1 MRVMKYLRGHIPS
14 VVVIV
19 LLLVAQSFCE
29 LSLPAYTSRIV
40 DTGIQGGGIESA
52 TPLVLTDKTMDGVRL
67 FLSDEDAQT
76 VSDAYTYDNG
86 IWTLGDTARQ
96 PELEPV
102 FIRPLVMYAR
112 LSEQGANTVLA
123 LRRQMQGGLIT
134 REEILARGE
143 EALSGMG
150 VLTDSVLRSAAMQFL
165 KTEYAVAGLNVNH
178 MRTSYLLRTGGRMLL
193 LTLGMIA
200 AAVLCSYVGAKM
212 SAAIGRD
219 LRAQVFRKVLSFSS
233 AEMDKFST
241 ASLITRSTNDV
252 TQIQAVCVMLV
263 RIVLYAPIIGLG
275 GVVMVA
281 RTKTGLGWVIA
292 LAVAAMLL
300 LVGVLMK
307 IAMPQFRAMQQR
319 VDDVNL
325 VSREILTGLPV
336 IRAFHR
342 ERHEQERFDTASAAL
357 MNTQLFVNRTMAFM
371 GPVMTLIMYG
381 VTVMIE
387 WFGAKSINAGHMQI
401 GDMIAF
407 SSYASMIIMAFMMI
421 TIVAVMLPRA
431 EVSAARVDEILHTRP
446 SVRAP
451 RSAEPAPTD
460 ATVTFEHVSFRYPGA
475 EDDVLHD
482 VSFTARPG
490 QVTAI
495 VGSTGCGKSTLLN
508 LIPRFYDATG
518 GTVSIGGVD
527 VRRLPQTGLRA
538 MLGYVPQKGML
549 FTGDILSNLE
559 FAGGVS
565 EADAIR
571 AAATAQA
578 EDFIWSRPHHF
589 LTPVAQGGANVS
601 GGQRQRLSIAR
612 AIAKHPQVY
621 LFDDSFS
628 ALDYQTDAALR
639 QALAKQTHDATVIIV
654 AQRLSTILHAD
665 QILVLDGGRIVG
677 CGTHS
682 TLLRAVKLTARSRS
696 ASSAPRNSER
706 RADHGGPQART
717 GPHPGKTEKLQG
729 HDRAALP
736 LSRALPAG
744 ACARARA
751 RAGEHGLRHRRAEN
765 PLDGHDGAGHRPRA
779 QALGP
784 RRHRLRQDRQDPAD
798 GARALSRQRG
808 VQLLPVVDPCRHHA
822 EARLPPARRDQQQ
835 DPPHAHALL

>member
-86 IWTLGDTARQ
+86 IWTLSDTARQ

-143 EALSGMG
+143 AALDGMG
-150 VLTDSVLRSAAMQFL
+150 VLTDSILRSAAMQFL

-219 LRAQVFRKVLSFSS
+219 LRARVFRKVLSFSA

-342 ERHEQERFDTASAAL
+342 ERHEQARFDTASAAL

-527 VRRLPQTGLRA
+527 VRRMQPAELRT
-538 MLGYVPQKGML
+538 MLGYVPQKGVL

-559 FAGGVS
+559 FAGDVS

-578 EDFIWSRPHHF
+578 EDFIWSRPQHF
-589 LTPVAQGGANVS
+589 LTPVAQGGSNVS

-639 QALAKQTHDATVIIV
+639 QALARQTHDATVLIV

-677 CGTHS
+677 CGTHAD
-682 TLLRAVKLTARSRS
+682 LLRGCETYR
-696 ASSAPRNSER
+696 EI
-706 RADHGGPQART
+706 
-717 GPHPGKTEKLQG
+717 
-729 HDRAALP
+729 
-736 LSRALPAG
+736 
-744 ACARARA
+744 
-751 RAGEHGLRHRRAEN
+751 
-765 PLDGHDGAGHRPRA
+765 
-779 QALGP
+779 
-784 RRHRLRQDRQDPAD
+784 
-798 GARALSRQRG
+798 ALS
-808 VQLLPVVDPCRHHA
+808 QLSAA
-822 EARLPPARRDQQQ
+822 ELGREG
-835 DPPHAHALL
+835 

>member
-1 MRVMKYLRGHIPS
+1 MRVLKYLRGHIPA
-14 VVVIV
+14 VALIV

-29 LSLPAYTSRIV
+29 LSLPAYTSSIV
-40 DTGIQGGGIESA
+40 DTGIQSGGIEYA
-52 TPLVLTDKTMDGVRL
+52 APLALTDKTMDGVRL
-67 FLSDEDAQT
+67 FLSDDDAAA
-76 VSDAYTYDNG
+76 VSAAYTDADG
-86 IWTLGDTARQ
+86 VWTINDTAKL
-96 PELEPV
+96 PELEGI

-123 LRRQMQGGLIT
+123 LRQQMQGGLIT
-134 REEILARGE
+134 HEEILARGE

-150 VLTDSVLRSAAMQFL
+150 TLTDSVLHSAAVQFL

-178 MRTSYLLRTGGRMLL
+178 IRNSYLLRTGGKMLL

-200 AAVLCSYVGAKM
+200 AAVLCNFVGARM

-241 ASLITRSTNDV
+241 ASLITRTTNDV
-252 TQIQAVCVMLV
+252 TQIQAVCVLIV
-263 RIVLYAPIIGLG
+263 RVVLYAPVIGLG
-275 GVVMVA
+275 GIIMVA
-281 RTKTGLGWVIA
+281 RTKTGLGWIIA

-307 IAMPQFRAMQQR
+307 IAMPQFRTMQQR

-325 VSREILTGLPV
+325 VSREVLTGLPV

-342 ERHEQERFDTASAAL
+342 ERHEEERFDTASAAL
-357 MNTQLFVNRTMAFM
+357 MKTQLFVNRTMAFM
-371 GPVMTLIMYG
+371 GPVMTYG

-387 WFGAKSINAGHMQI
+387 WFGAKSINAGNMQI

-407 SSYASMIIMAFMMI
+407 STYASLIIMAFMMI
-421 TIVAVMLPRA
+421 TIVAVLLPRA
-431 EVSAARVDEILHTRP
+431 EVSATRVDEILRTRA
-446 SVRAP
+446 SVRDP
-451 RSAEPAPTD
+451 RSHEPAPAD
-460 ATVTFEHVSFRYPGA
+460 ATVTFDHVSFRYPGA

-482 VSFTARPG
+482 ISFTARPG
-490 QVTAI
+490 EVTAI

-518 GTVSIGGVD
+518 GTVSIGGVN
-527 VRRLPQTGLRA
+527 VRRLHQTDLRA
-538 MLGYVPQKGML
+538 MLGYVPQKGVL

-559 FAGGVS
+559 FGGDVS

-612 AIAKHPQVY
+612 AIARHPQVY

-677 CGTHS
+677 RGTHS
-682 TLLRAVKLTARSRS
+682 ALLRSCETYR
-696 ASSAPRNSER
+696 EI
-706 RADHGGPQART
+706 
-717 GPHPGKTEKLQG
+717 
-729 HDRAALP
+729 
-736 LSRALPAG
+736 
-744 ACARARA
+744 
-751 RAGEHGLRHRRAEN
+751 
-765 PLDGHDGAGHRPRA
+765 
-779 QALGP
+779 
-784 RRHRLRQDRQDPAD
+784 
-798 GARALSRQRG
+798 ALS
-808 VQLLPVVDPCRHHA
+808 QLSAA
-822 EARLPPARRDQQQ
+822 ELGEEG
-835 DPPHAHALL
+835 

>member
-14 VVVIV
+14 VVLIV

-52 TPLVLTDKTMDGVRL
+52 TPLALTDKTMDGVRL

-76 VSDAYTYDNG
+76 VGAAYTYDNG
-86 IWTLGDTARQ
+86 VWTLNDTAQQ
-96 PELEPV
+96 PELESV

-123 LRRQMQGGLIT
+123 LRKQMQGGLIS
-134 REEILARGE
+134 REQILARGE
-143 EALSGMG
+143 AALDGMG
-150 VLTDSVLRSAAMQFL
+150 VLTDGVLRSAAVQFL
-165 KTEYAVAGLNVNH
+165 KTEYAVAGLNVDH
-178 MRTSYLLRTGGRMLL
+178 IRTSYLLRTGGRMLL

-219 LRAQVFRKVLSFSS
+219 LRARVFRKVLSFSS

-307 IAMPQFRAMQQR
+307 VAMPQFRAMQQR

-325 VSREILTGLPV
+325 VSREVLTGLPV

-342 ERHEQERFDTASAAL
+342 EQHEQVRFDTASAAL

-407 SSYASMIIMAFMMI
+407 STYASMIIMAFMMI

-527 VRRLPQTGLRA
+527 VRRMQPAELRA
-538 MLGYVPQKGML
+538 MLGYVPQKGVL

-559 FAGGVS
+559 FAGDVS

-578 EDFIWSRPHHF
+578 EDFIWSRPQHF
-589 LTPVAQGGANVS
+589 LTPVAQGGSNVS

-639 QALAKQTHDATVIIV
+639 QALAKQTRDATVLIV

-682 TLLRAVKLTARSRS
+682 DLLRSCETYR
-696 ASSAPRNSER
+696 EI
-706 RADHGGPQART
+706 
-717 GPHPGKTEKLQG
+717 
-729 HDRAALP
+729 
-736 LSRALPAG
+736 
-744 ACARARA
+744 
-751 RAGEHGLRHRRAEN
+751 
-765 PLDGHDGAGHRPRA
+765 
-779 QALGP
+779 
-784 RRHRLRQDRQDPAD
+784 
-798 GARALSRQRG
+798 ALS
-808 VQLLPVVDPCRHHA
+808 QLSAA
-822 EARLPPARRDQQQ
+822 ELGQEG
-835 DPPHAHALL
+835 

>member
-1 MRVMKYLRGHIPS
+1 
-14 VVVIV
+14 
-19 LLLVAQSFCE
+19 
-29 LSLPAYTSRIV
+29 
-40 DTGIQGGGIESA
+40 
-52 TPLVLTDKTMDGVRL
+52 MDGVRL

-112 LSEQGANTVLA
+112 LSEQGANNVLA

-527 VRRLPQTGLRA
+527 VRRMQPAELRA
-538 MLGYVPQKGML
+538 MLGYVPQKGVL

-559 FAGGVS
+559 FAGDVS

-578 EDFIWSRPHHF
+578 EDFIWSRPQHF
-589 LTPVAQGGANVS
+589 LTPVAQGGSNVS

-639 QALAKQTHDATVIIV
+639 QALARQTHDATVLIV

-677 CGTHS
+677 CGTHAA
-682 TLLRAVKLTARSRS
+682 LLRSCETYR
-696 ASSAPRNSER
+696 EI
-706 RADHGGPQART
+706 
-717 GPHPGKTEKLQG
+717 
-729 HDRAALP
+729 
-736 LSRALPAG
+736 
-744 ACARARA
+744 
-751 RAGEHGLRHRRAEN
+751 
-765 PLDGHDGAGHRPRA
+765 
-779 QALGP
+779 
-784 RRHRLRQDRQDPAD
+784 
-798 GARALSRQRG
+798 ALS
-808 VQLLPVVDPCRHHA
+808 QLSAA
-822 EARLPPARRDQQQ
+822 ELGQEG
-835 DPPHAHALL
+835 

>member
-14 VVVIV
+14 VVLIV

-52 TPLVLTDKTMDGVRL
+52 TPLALTDKTMDGVRL

-76 VSDAYTYDNG
+76 VSAAYTYDNG
-86 IWTLGDTARQ
+86 VWTLNDTAQQ
-96 PELEPV
+96 PELESV

-123 LRRQMQGGLIT
+123 LRKQMQSGLIS
-134 REEILARGE
+134 REQVLARGE
-143 EALSGMG
+143 AALDGMG
-150 VLTDSVLRSAAMQFL
+150 VLTDGVLRSAVVQFL
-165 KTEYAVAGLNVNH
+165 KTEYAVAGLNVDH
-178 MRTSYLLRTGGRMLL
+178 IRTSYLLRTGGRMLL

-219 LRAQVFRKVLSFSS
+219 LRARVFRKVLSFSS

-307 IAMPQFRAMQQR
+307 VAMPQFRAMQQR

-325 VSREILTGLPV
+325 VSRELLTGLPV

-342 ERHEQERFDTASAAL
+342 EQHEQVRFDTASAAL

-407 SSYASMIIMAFMMI
+407 STYASMIIMAFMMI

-527 VRRLPQTGLRA
+527 VRRMQPAELRA
-538 MLGYVPQKGML
+538 MLGYVPQKGVL

-559 FAGGVS
+559 FAGDVS

-578 EDFIWSRPHHF
+578 EDFIWSRPQHF
-589 LTPVAQGGANVS
+589 LTPVAQGGSNVS

-639 QALAKQTHDATVIIV
+639 QALAKQTHDATVLIV

-682 TLLRAVKLTARSRS
+682 DLLRSCETYR
-696 ASSAPRNSER
+696 EI
-706 RADHGGPQART
+706 
-717 GPHPGKTEKLQG
+717 
-729 HDRAALP
+729 
-736 LSRALPAG
+736 
-744 ACARARA
+744 
-751 RAGEHGLRHRRAEN
+751 
-765 PLDGHDGAGHRPRA
+765 
-779 QALGP
+779 
-784 RRHRLRQDRQDPAD
+784 
-798 GARALSRQRG
+798 ALS
-808 VQLLPVVDPCRHHA
+808 QLSAA
-822 EARLPPARRDQQQ
+822 ELGQEG
-835 DPPHAHALL
+835 

>member
-14 VVVIV
+14 VVLIV
-19 LLLVAQSFCE
+19 LLLIVQSFCE

-52 TPLVLTDKTMDGVRL
+52 TPLALTDKTMDGVRL

-76 VSDAYTYDNG
+76 VSVAYTYDNG
-86 IWTLGDTARQ
+86 VWTLNDTAQQ
-96 PELEPV
+96 PELESV

-123 LRRQMQGGLIT
+123 LRKQMQGGLIS
-134 REEILARGE
+134 REQILARGE
-143 EALSGMG
+143 AALDGMG
-150 VLTDSVLRSAAMQFL
+150 VLTDGVLRSAAVQFL
-165 KTEYAVAGLNVNH
+165 KTEYAVAGLNVDH
-178 MRTSYLLRTGGRMLL
+178 IRTSYLLRTGGRMLL

-219 LRAQVFRKVLSFSS
+219 LRARVFRKVLSFSS

-307 IAMPQFRAMQQR
+307 VAMPQFRAMQQR

-325 VSREILTGLPV
+325 VSREVLTGLPV

-342 ERHEQERFDTASAAL
+342 EQHEQVRFDTASAAL

-407 SSYASMIIMAFMMI
+407 STYASMIIMAFMMI

-527 VRRLPQTGLRA
+527 VRRMQPAELRA
-538 MLGYVPQKGML
+538 MLGYVPQKGVL

-559 FAGGVS
+559 FAGDVS

-578 EDFIWSRPHHF
+578 EDFIWSRPQHF
-589 LTPVAQGGANVS
+589 LTPVAQGGSNVS

-639 QALAKQTHDATVIIV
+639 QALAKQTHDATVLIV

-682 TLLRAVKLTARSRS
+682 DLLRSCETYR
-696 ASSAPRNSER
+696 EI
-706 RADHGGPQART
+706 
-717 GPHPGKTEKLQG
+717 
-729 HDRAALP
+729 
-736 LSRALPAG
+736 
-744 ACARARA
+744 
-751 RAGEHGLRHRRAEN
+751 
-765 PLDGHDGAGHRPRA
+765 
-779 QALGP
+779 
-784 RRHRLRQDRQDPAD
+784 
-798 GARALSRQRG
+798 ALS
-808 VQLLPVVDPCRHHA
+808 QLSAA
-822 EARLPPARRDQQQ
+822 ELGQEG
-835 DPPHAHALL
+835 

>member
-52 TPLVLTDKTMDGVRL
+52 TPLALTDKTMDGVRL

-76 VSDAYTYDNG
+76 VSAAYTYDNG
-86 IWTLGDTARQ
+86 VWTLNDTAQQ
-96 PELEPV
+96 PELESV

-123 LRRQMQGGLIT
+123 LRKQMQGGLIS

-143 EALSGMG
+143 AALDGMG
-150 VLTDSVLRSAAMQFL
+150 VLTDGVLRSAAVQFL
-165 KTEYAVAGLNVNH
+165 KTEYAVAGLNVDH
-178 MRTSYLLRTGGRMLL
+178 IRTSYLLRTGGRMLL

-219 LRAQVFRKVLSFSS
+219 LRARVFRKVLSFSS

-307 IAMPQFRAMQQR
+307 VAMPQFRAMQQR

-325 VSREILTGLPV
+325 VSRELLTGLPV

-342 ERHEQERFDTASAAL
+342 EQHEQVRFDTASAAL

-407 SSYASMIIMAFMMI
+407 STYASMIIMAFMMI

-527 VRRLPQTGLRA
+527 VRRMQPAELRA
-538 MLGYVPQKGML
+538 MLGYVPQKGVL

-559 FAGGVS
+559 FAGDVS

-578 EDFIWSRPHHF
+578 EDFIWSRPQHF
-589 LTPVAQGGANVS
+589 LTPVAQGGSNVS

-639 QALAKQTHDATVIIV
+639 QALAKQTHDATVLIV

-682 TLLRAVKLTARSRS
+682 DLLRSCETYR
-696 ASSAPRNSER
+696 EI
-706 RADHGGPQART
+706 
-717 GPHPGKTEKLQG
+717 
-729 HDRAALP
+729 
-736 LSRALPAG
+736 
-744 ACARARA
+744 
-751 RAGEHGLRHRRAEN
+751 
-765 PLDGHDGAGHRPRA
+765 
-779 QALGP
+779 
-784 RRHRLRQDRQDPAD
+784 
-798 GARALSRQRG
+798 ALS
-808 VQLLPVVDPCRHHA
+808 QLSAA
-822 EARLPPARRDQQQ
+822 ELGQEG
-835 DPPHAHALL
+835 

>member
-1 MRVMKYLRGHIPS
+1 MRVLKYLRGHIPA
-14 VVVIV
+14 VALIV

-40 DTGIQGGGIESA
+40 DTGIQSGGIEYA
-52 TPLVLTDKTMDGVRL
+52 APLALTDKTMDGVRL
-67 FLSDEDAQT
+67 FLSDDDAAT
-76 VSDAYTYDNG
+76 VSAAYTYDNG
-86 IWTLGDTARQ
+86 VWTLGDTAQ
-96 PELEPV
+96 LPELEGI

-123 LRRQMQGGLIT
+123 LRQQMQGGLIT
-134 REEILARGE
+134 HEEILARGE

-150 VLTDSVLRSAAMQFL
+150 TLTDSVLRSAAVQFL
-165 KTEYAVAGLNVNH
+165 KTEYAVAGLNVDHIRN
-178 MRTSYLLRTGGRMLL
+178 SYLLRTGGKMLL

-200 AAVLCSYVGAKM
+200 AAVLCNYVGSKM

-233 AEMDKFST
+233 AEMDRFST
-241 ASLITRSTNDV
+241 ASLITRTTNDV
-252 TQIQAVCVMLV
+252 TQIQAVCVLIV
-263 RIVLYAPIIGLG
+263 RVVLYAPIIGLG
-275 GVVMVA
+275 GIVMVA
-281 RTKTGLGWVIA
+281 RTRTGLGWIIA

-307 IAMPQFRAMQQR
+307 IAMPQFRTMQQR

-325 VSREILTGLPV
+325 VSREVLTGLPV

-342 ERHEQERFDTASAAL
+342 ERHEQERFGAASAAL

-387 WFGAKSINAGHMQI
+387 WFGAKSINAGNMQI

-407 SSYASMIIMAFMMI
+407 STYASLIIMAFMMI
-421 TIVAVMLPRA
+421 TIVAVLLPRA
-431 EVSAARVDEILHTRP
+431 EVSATRVDEILRTRA
-446 SVRAP
+446 SVHDP
-451 RSAEPAPTD
+451 RSPEPVPADAD
-460 ATVTFEHVSFRYPGA
+460 ATVTFDHVSFRYPGA

-482 VSFTARPG
+482 ISFTARPG
-490 QVTAI
+490 EVTAI

-518 GTVSIGGVD
+518 GTVSIGGVN
-527 VRRLPQTGLRA
+527 VRRLPQAGLRA
-538 MLGYVPQKGML
+538 LLGYVPQKGVL

-639 QALAKQTHDATVIIV
+639 QALAKQTHNATVIIV

-677 CGTHS
+677 RGTHGA
-682 TLLRAVKLTARSRS
+682 LLRSCETYR
-696 ASSAPRNSER
+696 EI
-706 RADHGGPQART
+706 
-717 GPHPGKTEKLQG
+717 
-729 HDRAALP
+729 
-736 LSRALPAG
+736 
-744 ACARARA
+744 
-751 RAGEHGLRHRRAEN
+751 
-765 PLDGHDGAGHRPRA
+765 
-779 QALGP
+779 
-784 RRHRLRQDRQDPAD
+784 
-798 GARALSRQRG
+798 ALS
-808 VQLLPVVDPCRHHA
+808 QLSAA
-822 EARLPPARRDQQQ
+822 ELGEEG
-835 DPPHAHALL
+835 

>member
-19 LLLVAQSFCE
+19 LLLVVQSFCE

-178 MRTSYLLRTGGRMLL
+178 IRTSYLLRTGGRMLL

-300 LVGVLMK
+300 LVGSLIGQAKLTAMNDELVAVSAQ
-307 IAMPQFRAMQQR
+307 IAELRSEERTLRVQTEESESLAAVERYAVDTLGMHAPRLDQR
-319 VDDVNL
+319 
-325 VSREILTGLPV
+325 
-336 IRAFHR
+336 
-342 ERHEQERFDTASAAL
+342 
-357 MNTQLFVNRTMAFM
+357 
-371 GPVMTLIMYG
+371 
-381 VTVMIE
+381 
-387 WFGAKSINAGHMQI
+387 NAG
-401 GDMIAF
+401 
-407 SSYASMIIMAFMMI
+407 
-421 TIVAVMLPRA
+421 T
-431 EVSAARVDEILHTRP
+431 
-446 SVRAP
+446 
-451 RSAEPAPTD
+451 AEPAD
-460 ATVTFEHVSFRYPGA
+460 RATV
-475 EDDVLHD
+475 
-482 VSFTARPG
+482 
-490 QVTAI
+490 
-495 VGSTGCGKSTLLN
+495 LN
-508 LIPRFYDATG
+508 
-518 GTVSIGGVD
+518 
-527 VRRLPQTGLRA
+527 VRR
-538 MLGYVPQKGML
+538 
-549 FTGDILSNLE
+549 
-559 FAGGVS
+559 
-565 EADAIR
+565 
-571 AAATAQA
+571 
-578 EDFIWSRPHHF
+578 
-589 LTPVAQGGANVS
+589 
-601 GGQRQRLSIAR
+601 
-612 AIAKHPQVY
+612 
-621 LFDDSFS
+621 
-628 ALDYQTDAALR
+628 
-639 QALAKQTHDATVIIV
+639 
-654 AQRLSTILHAD
+654 
-665 QILVLDGGRIVG
+665 
-677 CGTHS
+677 
-682 TLLRAVKLTARSRS
+682 
-696 ASSAPRNSER
+696 
-706 RADHGGPQART
+706 
-717 GPHPGKTEKLQG
+717 
-729 HDRAALP
+729 
-736 LSRALPAG
+736 
-744 ACARARA
+744 
-751 RAGEHGLRHRRAEN
+751 GEGLRHIWESF
-765 PLDGHDGAGHRPRA
+765 LDT
-779 QALGP
+779 L
-784 RRHRLRQDRQDPAD
+784 
-798 GARALSRQRG
+798 
-808 VQLLPVVDPCRHHA
+808 VECF
-822 EARLPPARRDQQQ
+822 
-835 DPPHAHALL
+835 

>member
-14 VVVIV
+14 VVLIV

-52 TPLVLTDKTMDGVRL
+52 TPLALTDKTMDGVRL

-76 VSDAYTYDNG
+76 VSAAYTYDNG
-86 IWTLGDTARQ
+86 VWTLNDTAQQ
-96 PELEPV
+96 PELESV

-123 LRRQMQGGLIT
+123 LRKQMQGGLIS
-134 REEILARGE
+134 REQILARGE
-143 EALSGMG
+143 AALDGMG
-150 VLTDSVLRSAAMQFL
+150 VLTDGVLRSAAVQFL
-165 KTEYAVAGLNVNH
+165 KTEYAVAGLNVDH
-178 MRTSYLLRTGGRMLL
+178 IRTSYLLRTGGRMLL

-219 LRAQVFRKVLSFSS
+219 LRARVFRKVLSFSS

-307 IAMPQFRAMQQR
+307 VAMPQFRTMQQR

-325 VSREILTGLPV
+325 VSRELLTGLPV

-342 ERHEQERFDTASAAL
+342 EQHEQVRFDTASAAL

-407 SSYASMIIMAFMMI
+407 STYASMIIMAFMMI

-527 VRRLPQTGLRA
+527 VRRMQPAELRA
-538 MLGYVPQKGML
+538 MLGYVPQKGVL

-559 FAGGVS
+559 FAGDVS

-578 EDFIWSRPHHF
+578 EDFIWSRPQHF
-589 LTPVAQGGANVS
+589 LTPVAQGGSNVS

-639 QALAKQTHDATVIIV
+639 QALAKQTHDATVLIV

-682 TLLRAVKLTARSRS
+682 DLLRSCETYR
-696 ASSAPRNSER
+696 EI
-706 RADHGGPQART
+706 
-717 GPHPGKTEKLQG
+717 
-729 HDRAALP
+729 
-736 LSRALPAG
+736 
-744 ACARARA
+744 
-751 RAGEHGLRHRRAEN
+751 
-765 PLDGHDGAGHRPRA
+765 
-779 QALGP
+779 
-784 RRHRLRQDRQDPAD
+784 
-798 GARALSRQRG
+798 ALS
-808 VQLLPVVDPCRHHA
+808 QLSAA
-822 EARLPPARRDQQQ
+822 ELGQEG
-835 DPPHAHALL
+835 

>member
-14 VVVIV
+14 VVLIV

-52 TPLVLTDKTMDGVRL
+52 TPLALTDKTMDGVRL

-76 VSDAYTYDNG
+76 VSAAYTYDNG
-86 IWTLGDTARQ
+86 VWTLNDTAQQ
-96 PELEPV
+96 PELESV

-123 LRRQMQGGLIT
+123 LRKQMQGGLIS
-134 REEILARGE
+134 REQILARGE
-143 EALSGMG
+143 AALDGMG
-150 VLTDSVLRSAAMQFL
+150 VLTDGVLRSAAVQFL
-165 KTEYAVAGLNVNH
+165 KTEYAVAGLNVDH
-178 MRTSYLLRTGGRMLL
+178 IRTSYLLRTGGRMLL

-219 LRAQVFRKVLSFSS
+219 LRARVFRKVLSFSS

-307 IAMPQFRAMQQR
+307 VAMPQFRAMQQR

-325 VSREILTGLPV
+325 VSRELLTGLPV

-342 ERHEQERFDTASAAL
+342 EQHEQVRFDAASAAL

-407 SSYASMIIMAFMMI
+407 STYASMIIMAFMMI

-431 EVSAARVDEILHTRP
+431 EVSAARVDEILRTRP

-527 VRRLPQTGLRA
+527 VRRMQPAELRA
-538 MLGYVPQKGML
+538 MLGYVPQKGVL

-559 FAGGVS
+559 FAGDVS

-578 EDFIWSRPHHF
+578 EDFIWSRPQHF
-589 LTPVAQGGANVS
+589 LTPVAQGGSNVS

-639 QALAKQTHDATVIIV
+639 QALAKQTHDATVLIV

-682 TLLRAVKLTARSRS
+682 DLLRSCETYR
-696 ASSAPRNSER
+696 EI
-706 RADHGGPQART
+706 
-717 GPHPGKTEKLQG
+717 
-729 HDRAALP
+729 
-736 LSRALPAG
+736 
-744 ACARARA
+744 
-751 RAGEHGLRHRRAEN
+751 
-765 PLDGHDGAGHRPRA
+765 
-779 QALGP
+779 
-784 RRHRLRQDRQDPAD
+784 
-798 GARALSRQRG
+798 ALS
-808 VQLLPVVDPCRHHA
+808 QLSAA
-822 EARLPPARRDQQQ
+822 ELGQEG
-835 DPPHAHALL
+835 

>member
-1 MRVMKYLRGHIPS
+1 MRVLKYLRGHIPA
-14 VVVIV
+14 VALIV

-29 LSLPAYTSRIV
+29 LSLPSYTSRIV
-40 DTGIQGGGIESA
+40 DTGIQSGGIEYA
-52 TPLVLTDKTMDGVRL
+52 APLALTDKTMDGVRL
-67 FLSDEDAQT
+67 FLSEDDAAA
-76 VSDAYTYDNG
+76 VSAAYTEADG
-86 IWTLGDTARQ
+86 VWTVNDTAQ
-96 PELEPV
+96 LPALEGI
-102 FIRPLVMYAR
+102 FLRPLVMYAR

-123 LRRQMQGGLIT
+123 LRQQMQSGLISH
-134 REEILARGE
+134 EEILARGE

-150 VLTDSVLRSAAMQFL
+150 TLTDSVLHSAAVQFL
-165 KTEYAVAGLNVNH
+165 KTEYAIAGLNVDHIRNG
-178 MRTSYLLRTGGRMLL
+178 YLLRTGGKMLL
-193 LTLGMIA
+193 LTLGMVA
-200 AAVLCSYVGAKM
+200 AAVLCSYVGSKM

-252 TQIQAVCVMLV
+252 TQIQAVCVLLV
-263 RIVLYAPIIGLG
+263 RVVLYAPIIGLG
-275 GVVMVA
+275 GIVMVA
-281 RTKTGLGWVIA
+281 RTKSGLGWVIA

-307 IAMPQFRAMQQR
+307 IAMPQFRTMQQR

-325 VSREILTGLPV
+325 VSREVLTGLPV

-342 ERHEQERFDTASAAL
+342 EQHEQARFNDASAAL
-357 MNTQLFVNRTMAFM
+357 RDTQLFVNRTMAFM

-387 WFGAKSINAGHMQI
+387 WFGAKSIDAGHMLI

-407 SSYASMIIMAFMMI
+407 STYASLIIMAFMMI
-421 TIVAVMLPRA
+421 TIVAVLLPRA
-431 EVSAARVDEILHTRP
+431 EVAAARVDEVLRTRP
-446 SVRAP
+446 SVRDPRTAASAP
-451 RSAEPAPTD
+451 AD
-460 ATVTFEHVSFRYPGA
+460 ATVTFDHVSFRYPGA

-482 VSFTARPG
+482 ISFTARPG
-490 QVTAI
+490 AVTAI

-518 GTVSIGGVD
+518 GTVCIGGVD
-527 VRRLPQTGLRA
+527 VRRLHQADLRA
-538 MLGYVPQKGML
+538 MLGYVPQKGVL

-559 FAGGVS
+559 FAGNVS

-612 AIAKHPQVY
+612 AIARHPQVY

-639 QALAKQTHDATVIIV
+639 QALARQTHDATVIIV

-677 CGTHS
+677 CGTHAQ
-682 TLLRAVKLTARSRS
+682 LLKSCETYR
-696 ASSAPRNSER
+696 EI
-706 RADHGGPQART
+706 
-717 GPHPGKTEKLQG
+717 
-729 HDRAALP
+729 
-736 LSRALPAG
+736 
-744 ACARARA
+744 
-751 RAGEHGLRHRRAEN
+751 
-765 PLDGHDGAGHRPRA
+765 
-779 QALGP
+779 
-784 RRHRLRQDRQDPAD
+784 
-798 GARALSRQRG
+798 ALS
-808 VQLLPVVDPCRHHA
+808 QLSAA
-822 EARLPPARRDQQQ
+822 ELGEEG
-835 DPPHAHALL
+835 

>member
-76 VSDAYTYDNG
+76 VSAAYTYDNG

-96 PELEPV
+96 PELESV
-102 FIRPLVMYAR
+102 FVRPLVMYAR

-134 REEILARGE
+134 REEILTRGE

-178 MRTSYLLRTGGRMLL
+178 IRTSYLLRTGGRMLL

-342 ERHEQERFDTASAAL
+342 ERHEQVRFDTASAAL

-460 ATVTFEHVSFRYPGA
+460 ATVTFDHVSFRYPGA

-490 QVTAI
+490 EVTAI

-527 VRRLPQTGLRA
+527 VRRMQPAELRA
-538 MLGYVPQKGML
+538 MLGYVPQKGVL

-559 FAGGVS
+559 FAGDVS

-578 EDFIWSRPHHF
+578 EDFIWSRPQHF
-589 LTPVAQGGANVS
+589 LTPVAQGGSNVS

-639 QALAKQTHDATVIIV
+639 QALARQTHDATVLIV

-677 CGTHS
+677 CGTHAA
-682 TLLRAVKLTARSRS
+682 LLRGCETYR
-696 ASSAPRNSER
+696 EI
-706 RADHGGPQART
+706 
-717 GPHPGKTEKLQG
+717 
-729 HDRAALP
+729 
-736 LSRALPAG
+736 
-744 ACARARA
+744 
-751 RAGEHGLRHRRAEN
+751 
-765 PLDGHDGAGHRPRA
+765 
-779 QALGP
+779 
-784 RRHRLRQDRQDPAD
+784 
-798 GARALSRQRG
+798 ALS
-808 VQLLPVVDPCRHHA
+808 QLSAA
-822 EARLPPARRDQQQ
+822 ELGQEG
-835 DPPHAHALL
+835 

>member
-14 VVVIV
+14 VVLIV

-52 TPLVLTDKTMDGVRL
+52 TPLALTDKTMDGVRL

-76 VSDAYTYDNG
+76 VSAAYTYDNG
-86 IWTLGDTARQ
+86 VWTLNDTAQQ
-96 PELEPV
+96 PELESV

-123 LRRQMQGGLIT
+123 LRKQMQGGLIS
-134 REEILARGE
+134 REQILARGE
-143 EALSGMG
+143 AALDGMG
-150 VLTDSVLRSAAMQFL
+150 VLTDGVLRSAAVQFL
-165 KTEYAVAGLNVNH
+165 KTEYAVAGLNVDH
-178 MRTSYLLRTGGRMLL
+178 IRTSYLLRTGGRMLL

-219 LRAQVFRKVLSFSS
+219 LRARVFRKVLSFSS

-307 IAMPQFRAMQQR
+307 VAMPQFRAMQQR

-325 VSREILTGLPV
+325 VSRELLTGLPV

-342 ERHEQERFDTASAAL
+342 EQHEQARFDTASAAL

-407 SSYASMIIMAFMMI
+407 STYASMIIMAFMMI

-527 VRRLPQTGLRA
+527 VRRMQPAELRA
-538 MLGYVPQKGML
+538 MLGYVPQKGVL

-559 FAGGVS
+559 FAGDVS

-578 EDFIWSRPHHF
+578 EDFIWSRPQHF
-589 LTPVAQGGANVS
+589 LTPVAQGGSNVS

-639 QALAKQTHDATVIIV
+639 QALAKQTHDATVLIV

-682 TLLRAVKLTARSRS
+682 DLLRSCETYR
-696 ASSAPRNSER
+696 EI
-706 RADHGGPQART
+706 
-717 GPHPGKTEKLQG
+717 
-729 HDRAALP
+729 
-736 LSRALPAG
+736 
-744 ACARARA
+744 
-751 RAGEHGLRHRRAEN
+751 
-765 PLDGHDGAGHRPRA
+765 
-779 QALGP
+779 
-784 RRHRLRQDRQDPAD
+784 
-798 GARALSRQRG
+798 ALS
-808 VQLLPVVDPCRHHA
+808 QLSAA
-822 EARLPPARRDQQQ
+822 ELGQEG
-835 DPPHAHALL
+835 

>member
-14 VVVIV
+14 VVLIV
-19 LLLVAQSFCE
+19 LLLIVQSFCE

-52 TPLVLTDKTMDGVRL
+52 TPLALTDKTMDGVRL

-76 VSDAYTYDNG
+76 VSAAYTYDNG
-86 IWTLGDTARQ
+86 VWTLNDTAQQ
-96 PELEPV
+96 PELESV

-123 LRRQMQGGLIT
+123 LRKQMQGGLIS
-134 REEILARGE
+134 REQILARGE
-143 EALSGMG
+143 AALDGMG
-150 VLTDSVLRSAAMQFL
+150 VLTDGVLRSAAVQFL
-165 KTEYAVAGLNVNH
+165 KTEYAVAGLNVDH
-178 MRTSYLLRTGGRMLL
+178 IRTSYLLRTGGRMLL

-219 LRAQVFRKVLSFSS
+219 LRARVFRKVLSFSS

-307 IAMPQFRAMQQR
+307 VAMPQFRAMQQR

-325 VSREILTGLPV
+325 VSREVLTGLPV

-342 ERHEQERFDTASAAL
+342 EQHEQARFDTASAAL

-407 SSYASMIIMAFMMI
+407 STYASMIIMAFMMI

-431 EVSAARVDEILHTRP
+431 EVSAARVDEILRTRP

-527 VRRLPQTGLRA
+527 VRRMQPAELRA
-538 MLGYVPQKGML
+538 MLGYVPQKGVL

-559 FAGGVS
+559 FAGDVS

-578 EDFIWSRPHHF
+578 EDFIWSRPQHF

-639 QALAKQTHDATVIIV
+639 QALAKQTHDATVLIV

-682 TLLRAVKLTARSRS
+682 DLLRSCETYR
-696 ASSAPRNSER
+696 EI
-706 RADHGGPQART
+706 
-717 GPHPGKTEKLQG
+717 
-729 HDRAALP
+729 
-736 LSRALPAG
+736 
-744 ACARARA
+744 
-751 RAGEHGLRHRRAEN
+751 
-765 PLDGHDGAGHRPRA
+765 
-779 QALGP
+779 
-784 RRHRLRQDRQDPAD
+784 
-798 GARALSRQRG
+798 ALS
-808 VQLLPVVDPCRHHA
+808 QLSAA
-822 EARLPPARRDQQQ
+822 ELGQEG
-835 DPPHAHALL
+835 

>member
-1 MRVMKYLRGHIPS
+1 MRVLKYLRGHIPA
-14 VVVIV
+14 VALIV

-40 DTGIQGGGIESA
+40 DTGIQSGGIEYA
-52 TPLVLTDKTMDGVRL
+52 APLALTDKTMDGVRL
-67 FLSDEDAQT
+67 FLPDDDAAA
-76 VSDAYTYDNG
+76 VSAAYTDADG
-86 IWTLGDTARQ
+86 VWTINDTAQ
-96 PELEPV
+96 LPELEGI

-123 LRRQMQGGLIT
+123 LRQQMQGGLIT
-134 REEILARGE
+134 HEEILARGE

-150 VLTDSVLRSAAMQFL
+150 TLTDSVLHSAAVQFL

-178 MRTSYLLRTGGRMLL
+178 IRNSYLLRTGGKMLL

-200 AAVLCSYVGAKM
+200 AAVLCNFVGARM

-252 TQIQAVCVMLV
+252 MQIQAVCVLIV
-263 RIVLYAPIIGLG
+263 RVVLYAPIIGLG
-275 GVVMVA
+275 GIVMVA
-281 RTKTGLGWVIA
+281 RTKTGLGWIIA

-307 IAMPQFRAMQQR
+307 VAMPQFRTMQQR

-325 VSREILTGLPV
+325 VSREVLTGLPV

-342 ERHEQERFDTASAAL
+342 ERHEEERFGAASAAL
-357 MNTQLFVNRTMAFM
+357 RDTQLFVNRTMAFM

-387 WFGAKSINAGHMQI
+387 WFGAKSINAGNMQI

-407 SSYASMIIMAFMMI
+407 STYASLIIMAFMMI
-421 TIVAVMLPRA
+421 TIVAVLLPRA
-431 EVSAARVDEILHTRP
+431 EVSATRVDEILRTRA
-446 SVRAP
+446 S
-451 RSAEPAPTD
+451 
-460 ATVTFEHVSFRYPGA
+460 VTFDHVSFRYPGA

-482 VSFTARPG
+482 ISFTARPG
-490 QVTAI
+490 EVTAI
-495 VGSTGCGKSTLLN
+495 VGSTGCGKSTLLG

-518 GTVSIGGVD
+518 GTVSIGGVN
-527 VRRLPQTGLRA
+527 VRRLPQAGLRA

-559 FAGGVS
+559 FAGDVS

-677 CGTHS
+677 RGTHS
-682 TLLRAVKLTARSRS
+682 ALLRSCETYR
-696 ASSAPRNSER
+696 EI
-706 RADHGGPQART
+706 
-717 GPHPGKTEKLQG
+717 
-729 HDRAALP
+729 
-736 LSRALPAG
+736 
-744 ACARARA
+744 
-751 RAGEHGLRHRRAEN
+751 
-765 PLDGHDGAGHRPRA
+765 
-779 QALGP
+779 
-784 RRHRLRQDRQDPAD
+784 
-798 GARALSRQRG
+798 ALS
-808 VQLLPVVDPCRHHA
+808 QLSAA
-822 EARLPPARRDQQQ
+822 ELGEEG
-835 DPPHAHALL
+835 

>member
-14 VVVIV
+14 VVLIV

-52 TPLVLTDKTMDGVRL
+52 TPLALTDKTMDGVRL

-76 VSDAYTYDNG
+76 VGAAYTYDNG
-86 IWTLGDTARQ
+86 VWTLNDTAQQ
-96 PELEPV
+96 PELESV

-123 LRRQMQGGLIT
+123 LRKQMQGGLIS
-134 REEILARGE
+134 REQILARGE
-143 EALSGMG
+143 AALDGMG
-150 VLTDSVLRSAAMQFL
+150 VLTDGVLRSAAVQFL
-165 KTEYAVAGLNVNH
+165 KTEYAVAGLNVDH
-178 MRTSYLLRTGGRMLL
+178 IRTSYLLRTGGRMLL

-219 LRAQVFRKVLSFSS
+219 LRARVFRKVLSFSS

-307 IAMPQFRAMQQR
+307 VAMPQFRAMQQR

-325 VSREILTGLPV
+325 VSREVLTGLPV

-342 ERHEQERFDTASAAL
+342 EQHEQVRFDTASAAL
-357 MNTQLFVNRTMAFM
+357 MNMQLFVNRTMAFM

-407 SSYASMIIMAFMMI
+407 STYASMIIMAFMMI

-527 VRRLPQTGLRA
+527 VRRMQPAELRA
-538 MLGYVPQKGML
+538 MLGYVPQKGVL

-559 FAGGVS
+559 FAGDVS

-578 EDFIWSRPHHF
+578 EDFIWSRPQHF
-589 LTPVAQGGANVS
+589 LTPVAQGGSNVS

-639 QALAKQTHDATVIIV
+639 QALAKQTHDATVLIV

-682 TLLRAVKLTARSRS
+682 DLLRSCETYR
-696 ASSAPRNSER
+696 EI
-706 RADHGGPQART
+706 
-717 GPHPGKTEKLQG
+717 
-729 HDRAALP
+729 
-736 LSRALPAG
+736 
-744 ACARARA
+744 
-751 RAGEHGLRHRRAEN
+751 
-765 PLDGHDGAGHRPRA
+765 
-779 QALGP
+779 
-784 RRHRLRQDRQDPAD
+784 
-798 GARALSRQRG
+798 ALS
-808 VQLLPVVDPCRHHA
+808 QLSAA
-822 EARLPPARRDQQQ
+822 ELGQEG
-835 DPPHAHALL
+835 

>member
-14 VVVIV
+14 VVLIV

-40 DTGIQGGGIESA
+40 DTGIQSGGIEYA
-52 TPLVLTDKTMDGVRL
+52 APLALTDKTMDGVRL
-67 FLSDEDAQT
+67 FLSDDDAAA
-76 VSDAYTYDNG
+76 VSAAYTEDNG
-86 IWTLGDTARQ
+86 VWTLNDTAQ
-96 PELEPV
+96 LPELEGI

-123 LRRQMQGGLIT
+123 LRKQMQGGLIS
-134 REEILARGE
+134 REQILARGE
-143 EALSGMG
+143 AALDGMG
-150 VLTDSVLRSAAMQFL
+150 VLTDGVLRSAAVQFL
-165 KTEYAVAGLNVNH
+165 KTEYAVAGLNVDH
-178 MRTSYLLRTGGRMLL
+178 IRTSYLLRTGGRMLL

-219 LRAQVFRKVLSFSS
+219 LRARVFRKVLSFSS

-307 IAMPQFRAMQQR
+307 VAMPQFRAMQQR

-325 VSREILTGLPV
+325 VSRELLTGLPV

-342 ERHEQERFDTASAAL
+342 EQHEQVRFDTASAAL

-407 SSYASMIIMAFMMI
+407 STYASMIIMAFMMI

-527 VRRLPQTGLRA
+527 VRRMQPTELRA
-538 MLGYVPQKGML
+538 MLGYVPQKGVL

-559 FAGGVS
+559 FAGDVS

-578 EDFIWSRPHHF
+578 EDFIWSRPQHF
-589 LTPVAQGGANVS
+589 LTPVAQGGSNVS

-639 QALAKQTHDATVIIV
+639 QALAKQTHDATVLIV

-682 TLLRAVKLTARSRS
+682 DLLRSCETYR
-696 ASSAPRNSER
+696 EI
-706 RADHGGPQART
+706 
-717 GPHPGKTEKLQG
+717 
-729 HDRAALP
+729 
-736 LSRALPAG
+736 
-744 ACARARA
+744 
-751 RAGEHGLRHRRAEN
+751 
-765 PLDGHDGAGHRPRA
+765 
-779 QALGP
+779 
-784 RRHRLRQDRQDPAD
+784 
-798 GARALSRQRG
+798 ALS
-808 VQLLPVVDPCRHHA
+808 QLSAA
-822 EARLPPARRDQQQ
+822 ELGQEG
-835 DPPHAHALL
+835 

>member
-14 VVVIV
+14 VVLIV

-52 TPLVLTDKTMDGVRL
+52 TPLALTDKTMDGVRL

-76 VSDAYTYDNG
+76 VSAAYTYDNG
-86 IWTLGDTARQ
+86 VWTLNDTAQQ
-96 PELEPV
+96 PELESV

-123 LRRQMQGGLIT
+123 LRKQMQGGLIS
-134 REEILARGE
+134 REQILARGE
-143 EALSGMG
+143 AALDGMG
-150 VLTDSVLRSAAMQFL
+150 VLTDGVLRSAAVQFL
-165 KTEYAVAGLNVNH
+165 KTEYAVAGLNVDH
-178 MRTSYLLRTGGRMLL
+178 IRTSYLLRTGGRMLL

-219 LRAQVFRKVLSFSS
+219 LRARVFRKVLSFSS

-307 IAMPQFRAMQQR
+307 VAMPQFRAMQQR

-325 VSREILTGLPV
+325 VSRELLTGLPV

-342 ERHEQERFDTASAAL
+342 EQHEQVRFDTASAAL

-407 SSYASMIIMAFMMI
+407 STYASMIIMAFMMI

-451 RSAEPAPTD
+451 RSAGPAPTD

-518 GTVSIGGVD
+518 GTVSIGGVN
-527 VRRLPQTGLRA
+527 VRRMQPTELRA
-538 MLGYVPQKGML
+538 MLGYVPQKGVL

-559 FAGGVS
+559 FAGDVS

-578 EDFIWSRPHHF
+578 EDFIWPRPQHF
-589 LTPVAQGGANVS
+589 LTPVAQGGSNVS

-639 QALAKQTHDATVIIV
+639 QALAKQTHDATVLIV

-682 TLLRAVKLTARSRS
+682 DLLRSCETYR
-696 ASSAPRNSER
+696 EI
-706 RADHGGPQART
+706 
-717 GPHPGKTEKLQG
+717 
-729 HDRAALP
+729 
-736 LSRALPAG
+736 
-744 ACARARA
+744 
-751 RAGEHGLRHRRAEN
+751 
-765 PLDGHDGAGHRPRA
+765 
-779 QALGP
+779 
-784 RRHRLRQDRQDPAD
+784 
-798 GARALSRQRG
+798 ALS
-808 VQLLPVVDPCRHHA
+808 QLSAA
-822 EARLPPARRDQQQ
+822 ELGQEG
-835 DPPHAHALL
+835 

>member
-14 VVVIV
+14 VVLIV
-19 LLLVAQSFCE
+19 LLLIVQSFCE

-52 TPLVLTDKTMDGVRL
+52 TPLALTDKTMDGVRL

-76 VSDAYTYDNG
+76 VSAAYTYDNG
-86 IWTLGDTARQ
+86 VWTLNDTAQQ
-96 PELEPV
+96 PELESV

-123 LRRQMQGGLIT
+123 LRKQMQGGLIS
-134 REEILARGE
+134 REQILARGE
-143 EALSGMG
+143 AALDGMG
-150 VLTDSVLRSAAMQFL
+150 MLTDGVLRSAAVQFL
-165 KTEYAVAGLNVNH
+165 KTEYAVAGLNVDH
-178 MRTSYLLRTGGRMLL
+178 IRTSYLLRTGGRMLL

-219 LRAQVFRKVLSFSS
+219 LRARVFRKVLSFSS

-307 IAMPQFRAMQQR
+307 VAMPQFRAMQQR

-325 VSREILTGLPV
+325 VSRELLTGLPV

-342 ERHEQERFDTASAAL
+342 EQHEQRRFDAASAAL

-407 SSYASMIIMAFMMI
+407 STYASMIIMAFMMI

-527 VRRLPQTGLRA
+527 VRRMQPAELRA
-538 MLGYVPQKGML
+538 MLGYVPQKGVL

-559 FAGGVS
+559 FAGDVS

-578 EDFIWSRPHHF
+578 EDFIWSRPQHF
-589 LTPVAQGGANVS
+589 LTPVAQGGSNVS

-639 QALAKQTHDATVIIV
+639 QALAKQTHDATVLIV

-682 TLLRAVKLTARSRS
+682 DLLRSCETYR
-696 ASSAPRNSER
+696 EI
-706 RADHGGPQART
+706 
-717 GPHPGKTEKLQG
+717 
-729 HDRAALP
+729 
-736 LSRALPAG
+736 
-744 ACARARA
+744 
-751 RAGEHGLRHRRAEN
+751 
-765 PLDGHDGAGHRPRA
+765 
-779 QALGP
+779 
-784 RRHRLRQDRQDPAD
+784 
-798 GARALSRQRG
+798 ALS
-808 VQLLPVVDPCRHHA
+808 QLSAA
-822 EARLPPARRDQQQ
+822 ELGQEG
-835 DPPHAHALL
+835 

>member
-14 VVVIV
+14 VAVIV

-52 TPLVLTDKTMDGVRL
+52 APLVLTDKTMDGVRL

-76 VSDAYTYDNG
+76 VSAAYTYDDG
-86 IWTLGDTARQ
+86 VWTLSDTARQ
-96 PELEPV
+96 PELESV

-123 LRRQMQGGLIT
+123 LRRQMQDGLIS

-150 VLTDSVLRSAAMQFL
+150 ALTDSVLRSAAVQFL
-165 KTEYAVAGLNVNH
+165 KTEYAVAGLNVDH
-178 MRTSYLLRTGGRMLL
+178 IRTSYLLRTGGRMLL

-200 AAVLCSYVGAKM
+200 AAVLCNYVGAKM

-275 GVVMVA
+275 GVVMVV

-307 IAMPQFRAMQQR
+307 VAMPQFRAMQQR

-342 ERHEQERFDTASAAL
+342 EQHEQARFDAASAAL

-387 WFGAKSINAGHMQI
+387 WFGARSINAGHMQI

-407 SSYASMIIMAFMMI
+407 STYASMIIMAFMMI

-527 VRRLPQTGLRA
+527 VRRMQPAELRA
-538 MLGYVPQKGML
+538 MLGYVPQKGVL

-559 FAGGVS
+559 FAGDVS

-578 EDFIWSRPHHF
+578 EDFIWSRPQHF
-589 LTPVAQGGANVS
+589 LTPVAQGGSNVS

-639 QALAKQTHDATVIIV
+639 QALAKQTHDATVLIV

-665 QILVLDGGRIVG
+665 QILVLDGGRVAA

-682 TLLRAVKLTARSRS
+682 DLLRSCETYR
-696 ASSAPRNSER
+696 EI
-706 RADHGGPQART
+706 
-717 GPHPGKTEKLQG
+717 
-729 HDRAALP
+729 
-736 LSRALPAG
+736 
-744 ACARARA
+744 
-751 RAGEHGLRHRRAEN
+751 
-765 PLDGHDGAGHRPRA
+765 
-779 QALGP
+779 
-784 RRHRLRQDRQDPAD
+784 
-798 GARALSRQRG
+798 ALS
-808 VQLLPVVDPCRHHA
+808 QLSAA
-822 EARLPPARRDQQQ
+822 ELGQEG
-835 DPPHAHALL
+835 

>member
-14 VVVIV
+14 VVLIV

-52 TPLVLTDKTMDGVRL
+52 TPLALTDKTMDGVRL

-76 VSDAYTYDNG
+76 VSAAYTYDNG
-86 IWTLGDTARQ
+86 VWTLNDTAQQ
-96 PELEPV
+96 PELESV

-112 LSEQGANTVLA
+112 LSEQGANTGLA
-123 LRRQMQGGLIT
+123 LRKQMQGGLIS
-134 REEILARGE
+134 REQILARGE
-143 EALSGMG
+143 AALDGMG
-150 VLTDSVLRSAAMQFL
+150 VLTDGVLRSAAVQFL
-165 KTEYAVAGLNVNH
+165 KTEYAVAGLNVDH
-178 MRTSYLLRTGGRMLL
+178 IRTSYLLRTGGRMLL

-219 LRAQVFRKVLSFSS
+219 LRARVFRKVLSFSS

-307 IAMPQFRAMQQR
+307 VAMPQFRAMQQR

-325 VSREILTGLPV
+325 VSRELLTGLPV

-342 ERHEQERFDTASAAL
+342 EQHEQVRFDTASAAL

-407 SSYASMIIMAFMMI
+407 STYASMIIMAFMMI

-431 EVSAARVDEILHTRP
+431 EVSAARVDEILRTRP

-527 VRRLPQTGLRA
+527 VRRMQPAELRA
-538 MLGYVPQKGML
+538 MLGYVPQKGVL

-559 FAGGVS
+559 FAGDVS

-578 EDFIWSRPHHF
+578 EDFIWSRPQHF

-639 QALAKQTHDATVIIV
+639 QALAKQTHDATVLIV

-682 TLLRAVKLTARSRS
+682 ELLRSCETYR
-696 ASSAPRNSER
+696 EI
-706 RADHGGPQART
+706 
-717 GPHPGKTEKLQG
+717 
-729 HDRAALP
+729 
-736 LSRALPAG
+736 
-744 ACARARA
+744 
-751 RAGEHGLRHRRAEN
+751 
-765 PLDGHDGAGHRPRA
+765 
-779 QALGP
+779 
-784 RRHRLRQDRQDPAD
+784 
-798 GARALSRQRG
+798 ALS
-808 VQLLPVVDPCRHHA
+808 QLSAA
-822 EARLPPARRDQQQ
+822 ELGQEG
-835 DPPHAHALL
+835 

>member
-14 VVVIV
+14 VVLIV

-52 TPLVLTDKTMDGVRL
+52 TPLALTDKTMDGVRL

-76 VSDAYTYDNG
+76 VSAAYTYDNG
-86 IWTLGDTARQ
+86 VWTLNDTAQQ
-96 PELEPV
+96 PELESV

-123 LRRQMQGGLIT
+123 LRKQMQGGLIS
-134 REEILARGE
+134 REQVLARGE
-143 EALSGMG
+143 AALDGMG
-150 VLTDSVLRSAAMQFL
+150 VLTDGVLRSAAVQFL
-165 KTEYAVAGLNVNH
+165 KTEYAVAGLNVDH
-178 MRTSYLLRTGGRMLL
+178 IRTSYLLRTGGRMLL

-219 LRAQVFRKVLSFSS
+219 LRARVFRKVLSFSS

-307 IAMPQFRAMQQR
+307 VAMPQFRAMQQR

-325 VSREILTGLPV
+325 VSRELLTGLPV

-342 ERHEQERFDTASAAL
+342 EQHEQVRFDTASAAL

-407 SSYASMIIMAFMMI
+407 STYASMIIMAFMMI

-527 VRRLPQTGLRA
+527 VRRMQPAELRA
-538 MLGYVPQKGML
+538 MLGYVPQKGVL

-559 FAGGVS
+559 FAGDVS

-578 EDFIWSRPHHF
+578 EDFIWSRPQHF
-589 LTPVAQGGANVS
+589 LTPVAQGGSNVS

-639 QALAKQTHDATVIIV
+639 QALAKQTHDATVLIV

-682 TLLRAVKLTARSRS
+682 DLLRSCETYR
-696 ASSAPRNSER
+696 EI
-706 RADHGGPQART
+706 
-717 GPHPGKTEKLQG
+717 
-729 HDRAALP
+729 
-736 LSRALPAG
+736 
-744 ACARARA
+744 
-751 RAGEHGLRHRRAEN
+751 
-765 PLDGHDGAGHRPRA
+765 
-779 QALGP
+779 
-784 RRHRLRQDRQDPAD
+784 
-798 GARALSRQRG
+798 ALS
-808 VQLLPVVDPCRHHA
+808 QLSAA
-822 EARLPPARRDQQQ
+822 ELGQEG
-835 DPPHAHALL
+835 

>member
-14 VVVIV
+14 VVLIV

-52 TPLVLTDKTMDGVRL
+52 TPLALTDKTMDGVRL

-76 VSDAYTYDNG
+76 VSAAYTYDNG
-86 IWTLGDTARQ
+86 VWTLNDTAQQ
-96 PELEPV
+96 PELESV

-123 LRRQMQGGLIT
+123 LRKQMQGGLIS
-134 REEILARGE
+134 REQILARGE
-143 EALSGMG
+143 AALDGMG
-150 VLTDSVLRSAAMQFL
+150 VLTDGVLRSAAVQFL
-165 KTEYAVAGLNVNH
+165 KTEYAVAGLNVDH
-178 MRTSYLLRTGGRMLL
+178 IRTSYLLRTGGRMLL

-219 LRAQVFRKVLSFSS
+219 LRARVFRKVLSFSS

-325 VSREILTGLPV
+325 VSRELLTGLPV

-342 ERHEQERFDTASAAL
+342 EQHEQVRFDTASAAL

-407 SSYASMIIMAFMMI
+407 STYASMIIMAFMMI

-518 GTVSIGGVD
+518 GTVSIGGVN
-527 VRRLPQTGLRA
+527 VRRMQPAELRA
-538 MLGYVPQKGML
+538 MLGYVPQKGVL

-559 FAGGVS
+559 FAGDVS

-578 EDFIWSRPHHF
+578 EDFIWSRPQHF
-589 LTPVAQGGANVS
+589 LTPVAQGGSNVS

-639 QALAKQTHDATVIIV
+639 QALARQTHDATVLIV

-682 TLLRAVKLTARSRS
+682 DLLRSCETYR
-696 ASSAPRNSER
+696 EI
-706 RADHGGPQART
+706 
-717 GPHPGKTEKLQG
+717 
-729 HDRAALP
+729 
-736 LSRALPAG
+736 
-744 ACARARA
+744 
-751 RAGEHGLRHRRAEN
+751 
-765 PLDGHDGAGHRPRA
+765 
-779 QALGP
+779 
-784 RRHRLRQDRQDPAD
+784 
-798 GARALSRQRG
+798 ALS
-808 VQLLPVVDPCRHHA
+808 QLSAA
-822 EARLPPARRDQQQ
+822 ELGQEG
-835 DPPHAHALL
+835 

>member
-14 VVVIV
+14 VVLIV

-52 TPLVLTDKTMDGVRL
+52 TPLALTDKTMDGVRL

-76 VSDAYTYDNG
+76 VSAAYTYDNG
-86 IWTLGDTARQ
+86 VWTLNDTAQQ

-123 LRRQMQGGLIT
+123 LRKQMQGGLIS
-134 REEILARGE
+134 REQILARGE
-143 EALSGMG
+143 AALDGMG
-150 VLTDSVLRSAAMQFL
+150 VLTDGVLRSAAVQFL
-165 KTEYAVAGLNVNH
+165 KTEYAVAGLNVDH
-178 MRTSYLLRTGGRMLL
+178 IRTSYLLRTGGRMLL

-219 LRAQVFRKVLSFSS
+219 LRARVFRKVLSFSS

-307 IAMPQFRAMQQR
+307 VAMPQFRAMQQR

-325 VSREILTGLPV
+325 VSRELLTGLPV

-342 ERHEQERFDTASAAL
+342 EQHEQVRFDTASAAL

-387 WFGAKSINAGHMQI
+387 WFGARSINAGHMQI

-407 SSYASMIIMAFMMI
+407 STYASMIIMAFMMI

-527 VRRLPQTGLRA
+527 VRRMQPAELRA
-538 MLGYVPQKGML
+538 MLGYVPQKGVL

-559 FAGGVS
+559 FAGDVS

-578 EDFIWSRPHHF
+578 EDFIWSRPQHF
-589 LTPVAQGGANVS
+589 LTPVAQGGSNVS

-639 QALAKQTHDATVIIV
+639 QALAKQTHDATVLIV

-682 TLLRAVKLTARSRS
+682 DLLRSCETYR
-696 ASSAPRNSER
+696 EI
-706 RADHGGPQART
+706 
-717 GPHPGKTEKLQG
+717 
-729 HDRAALP
+729 
-736 LSRALPAG
+736 
-744 ACARARA
+744 
-751 RAGEHGLRHRRAEN
+751 
-765 PLDGHDGAGHRPRA
+765 
-779 QALGP
+779 
-784 RRHRLRQDRQDPAD
+784 
-798 GARALSRQRG
+798 ALS
-808 VQLLPVVDPCRHHA
+808 QLSAA
-822 EARLPPARRDQQQ
+822 ELGQEG
-835 DPPHAHALL
+835 

>member
-14 VVVIV
+14 VVLIV

-52 TPLVLTDKTMDGVRL
+52 TPLALTDKTMDGVRL

-76 VSDAYTYDNG
+76 VSAAYTYDNG
-86 IWTLGDTARQ
+86 VWTLNDTAQQ
-96 PELEPV
+96 PELESV

-123 LRRQMQGGLIT
+123 LRKQMQGGLIS
-134 REEILARGE
+134 REQILARGE
-143 EALSGMG
+143 AALDGMG
-150 VLTDSVLRSAAMQFL
+150 VLTDGVLRSAAVQFL
-165 KTEYAVAGLNVNH
+165 KTEYAVAGLNVDH
-178 MRTSYLLRTGGRMLL
+178 IRTSYLLRTGGRMLL

-219 LRAQVFRKVLSFSS
+219 LRARVFRKVLSFSS

-307 IAMPQFRAMQQR
+307 VAMPQFRAMQQR

-325 VSREILTGLPV
+325 VSREVLTGLPV

-342 ERHEQERFDTASAAL
+342 ERHEQGRFDAASAAL

-407 SSYASMIIMAFMMI
+407 STYASMIIMAFMMI

-527 VRRLPQTGLRA
+527 VRRMQPTELRA
-538 MLGYVPQKGML
+538 MLGYVPQKGVL

-559 FAGGVS
+559 FAGDVS

-578 EDFIWSRPHHF
+578 EDFIWSRPQHF
-589 LTPVAQGGANVS
+589 LTPVAQGGSNVS

-639 QALAKQTHDATVIIV
+639 QALAKQTHDATVLIV

-682 TLLRAVKLTARSRS
+682 DLLRSCETYR
-696 ASSAPRNSER
+696 EI
-706 RADHGGPQART
+706 
-717 GPHPGKTEKLQG
+717 
-729 HDRAALP
+729 
-736 LSRALPAG
+736 
-744 ACARARA
+744 
-751 RAGEHGLRHRRAEN
+751 
-765 PLDGHDGAGHRPRA
+765 
-779 QALGP
+779 
-784 RRHRLRQDRQDPAD
+784 
-798 GARALSRQRG
+798 ALS
-808 VQLLPVVDPCRHHA
+808 QLSAA
-822 EARLPPARRDQQQ
+822 ELGQEG
-835 DPPHAHALL
+835 

>member
-1 MRVMKYLRGHIPS
+1 
-14 VVVIV
+14 
-19 LLLVAQSFCE
+19 
-29 LSLPAYTSRIV
+29 
-40 DTGIQGGGIESA
+40 
-52 TPLVLTDKTMDGVRL
+52 MDGVRL
-67 FLSDEDAQT
+67 FLSDEDAPT

-281 RTKTGLGWVIA
+281 RTTTGLGWVIA

-527 VRRLPQTGLRA
+527 VRRMQPAELRA
-538 MLGYVPQKGML
+538 MLGYVPQKGVL

-559 FAGGVS
+559 FAGDVS

-578 EDFIWSRPHHF
+578 EDFIWSRPQHF
-589 LTPVAQGGANVS
+589 LTPVAQGGSNVS

-639 QALAKQTHDATVIIV
+639 QALARQTHDATVLIV

-677 CGTHS
+677 CGTHAA
-682 TLLRAVKLTARSRS
+682 LLRSCETYR
-696 ASSAPRNSER
+696 EI
-706 RADHGGPQART
+706 
-717 GPHPGKTEKLQG
+717 
-729 HDRAALP
+729 
-736 LSRALPAG
+736 
-744 ACARARA
+744 
-751 RAGEHGLRHRRAEN
+751 
-765 PLDGHDGAGHRPRA
+765 
-779 QALGP
+779 
-784 RRHRLRQDRQDPAD
+784 
-798 GARALSRQRG
+798 ALS
-808 VQLLPVVDPCRHHA
+808 QLSAA
-822 EARLPPARRDQQQ
+822 ELGQEG
-835 DPPHAHALL
+835 

>member
-14 VVVIV
+14 VVLIV

-52 TPLVLTDKTMDGVRL
+52 TPLALTDKTMDGVRL

-76 VSDAYTYDNG
+76 VSAAYTYDNG
-86 IWTLGDTARQ
+86 VWTLNDTAQQ
-96 PELEPV
+96 PELESV

-123 LRRQMQGGLIT
+123 LRKQMQGGLIS
-134 REEILARGE
+134 REQILARGE
-143 EALSGMG
+143 AALDGMG
-150 VLTDSVLRSAAMQFL
+150 VLTDGVLRSAAVQFL
-165 KTEYAVAGLNVNH
+165 KTEYAVAGLNVDH
-178 MRTSYLLRTGGRMLL
+178 IRTSYLLRTGGRMLL

-219 LRAQVFRKVLSFSS
+219 LRARVFRKVLSFSS

-307 IAMPQFRAMQQR
+307 VAMPQFRAMQQR

-325 VSREILTGLPV
+325 VSREVLTGLPV

-342 ERHEQERFDTASAAL
+342 EQHERVRFDTASAAL

-407 SSYASMIIMAFMMI
+407 STYASMIIMAFMMI

-527 VRRLPQTGLRA
+527 VRRMQPAELRA
-538 MLGYVPQKGML
+538 MLGYVPQKGVL

-559 FAGGVS
+559 FAGDVS

-578 EDFIWSRPHHF
+578 EDFIWSRPQHF
-589 LTPVAQGGANVS
+589 LTPVAQGGSNVS

-639 QALAKQTHDATVIIV
+639 QALAKQTHDATVLIV

-682 TLLRAVKLTARSRS
+682 DLLRSCETYR
-696 ASSAPRNSER
+696 EI
-706 RADHGGPQART
+706 
-717 GPHPGKTEKLQG
+717 
-729 HDRAALP
+729 
-736 LSRALPAG
+736 
-744 ACARARA
+744 
-751 RAGEHGLRHRRAEN
+751 
-765 PLDGHDGAGHRPRA
+765 
-779 QALGP
+779 
-784 RRHRLRQDRQDPAD
+784 
-798 GARALSRQRG
+798 ALS
-808 VQLLPVVDPCRHHA
+808 QLSAA
-822 EARLPPARRDQQQ
+822 ELGQEG
-835 DPPHAHALL
+835 